1 MPAIRE
7 RDIEKG
13 RRDFLACKTAL
24 EHQAQK
30 ASESS
35 ASSSPS
41 SGSLT
46 GVTLPSDSSDPDYV
60 PRPVIAM
67 AVRYTLAV
75 LEKVAP
81 GPSTELRVAPYAAIK
96 IFPGPDS
103 DPHNLTPPDVV
114 EIDPNTWL
122 RLACGITTWEQE
134 KAAGHVAP
142 IGPRDEKIGRL
153 VPIRA

>member
-13 RRDFLACKTAL
+13 RRDFLTCKTAL

-30 ASESS
+30 ARESS
-35 ASSSPS
+35 TSSPS
-41 SGSLT
+41 HSLT
-46 GVTLPSDSSDPDYV
+46 DVALPSDSSDPDYV
-60 PRPVIAM
+60 SRPMIAM

-75 LEKVAP
+75 LEKAAP

-122 RLACGITTWEQE
+122 RLACGVTTWEQE
-134 KAAGHVAP
+134 KSAGHVAP

>member
-13 RRDFLACKTAL
+13 RRDFLTCQKAL
-24 EHQAQK
+24 KHQA
-30 ASESS
+30 AIAS
-35 ASSSPS
+35 ASSSS
-41 SGSLT
+41 SSLT
-46 GVTLPSDSSDPDYV
+46 DVTLPTDSSNPDFV

-67 AVRYTLAV
+67 AVRYTLAI
-75 LEKVAP
+75 LEKAAP
-81 GPSTELRVAPYAAIK
+81 GPSTEVRVAPYAAVK

-114 EIDPNTWL
+114 EIDPATWL
-122 RLACGITTWEQE
+122 RLACGVTSWQQE

-142 IGPRDEKIGRL
+142 IGKRDEQIGRL